1 MSPRKKKATTS
12 KEEATL
18 SKSEE
23 VESTKSSKTA
33 AKKATKTT
41 STKAKKT
48 SAKTPVKKATPKKT
62 TTKKETTKSTKT
74 STKQPTKSTPK
85 SKKKTSTKK
94 LTSDEI
100 QNQAEIS
107 LGMIGHVDHGKS
119 TLTQA
124 LTGKFPDT
132 HSEEIRRGISIR
144 LGYAETEFRE
154 CPKCEAPTKY
164 TTKKECPNCGK
175 KTELLRRVAFVDAPG
190 HEVLMAT
197 MLSGASIMD
206 GAILVVATNERVPMP
221 QTREHLAAMDII
233 GMEKVIVCQNK
244 IELATEKEAVKNFKD
259 LKKFISTT
267 SAKNSPVIPISAV
280 HHSNIDLLIQSI
292 EENLPTPPRDADLPP
307 QMLVARSFDVNKPGQ
322 SPEKLKGG
330 VVGGSIIQGKFSV
343 GDDIQIR
350 PGVRRG
356 NKYKFLNTK
365 IVSLRS
371 GFGELEIAHPGGLIG
386 IGTNLD
392 PALTKS
398 DMLVGQIVGYSESL
412 PPSWDTLEFESHLL
426 ERVVGSE
433 SQSTVQNIE
442 MNENLMLS
450 VGTAKTVGKVVMVA
464 KGKVAINL
472 RLPVCVETGVRIA
485 ISRQIDRRWRL
496 IGWGTITGGK
506 EQRSG

>member
-1 MSPRKKKATTS
+1 MSPRKKKASTS
-12 KEEATL
+12 KKEDTS
-18 SKSEE
+18 SKTKE
-23 VESTKSSKTA
+23 VESTKSSKTTKKTTKKTT
-33 AKKATKTT
+33 AKKKKTAVKKAPAATKKTAKSTT
-41 STKAKKT
+41 TKAKK
-48 SAKTPVKKATPKKT
+48 SKAKTASKAKKKAT
-62 TTKKETTKSTKT
+62 TKKKVVETA
-74 STKQPTKSTPK
+74 P
-85 SKKKTSTKK
+85 
-94 LTSDEI
+94 
-100 QNQAEIS
+100 NQAEIS

-154 CPKCEAPTKY
+154 CPTCKAPTKY

-175 KTELLRRVAFVDAPG
+175 ETILLRRVAFVDAPG

-244 IELATEKEAVKNFKD
+244 IELVSEKEALNNFKD

-267 SAKNSPVIPISAV
+267 SAKKSPVIPISAV

-292 EENLPTPPRDADLPP
+292 EENLPTPPRDADLSP
-307 QMLVARSFDVNKPGQ
+307 QMLIARSFDVNKPGQ

-371 GFGELEIAHPGGLIG
+371 GFGELDTAHPGGLIG

-398 DMLVGQIVGYSESL
+398 DMLVGHVVGYSDSL
-412 PPSWDTLEFESHLL
+412 PPSWDTLEFESHLM

-450 VGTAKTVGKVVMVA
+450 VGTAKTVGKVVMSA
-464 KGKVAINL
+464 KGNIAVNL
-472 RLPVCVETGVRIA
+472 RLPVCAETGIRIA

-506 EQRSG
+506 EQRAGQ

>member
-12 KEEATL
+12 KKTATPE
-18 SKSEE
+18 KSDE
-23 VESTKSSKTA
+23 VESPKSSKTTKEKTTKTTA
-33 AKKATKTT
+33 AKAKKTTTKKTTKKATK
-41 STKAKKT
+41 K
-48 SAKTPVKKATPKKT
+48 PKKATPKKT
-62 TTKKETTKSTKT
+62 T
-74 STKQPTKSTPK
+74 K
-85 SKKKTSTKK
+85 SKKKPSKK
-94 LTSDEI
+94 SKKDKDVP
-100 QNQAEIS
+100 NQAEIS

-175 KTELLRRVAFVDAPG
+175 ETVLLRRVAFVDAPG

-206 GAILVVATNERVPMP
+206 GAILVVAANERVPMP

-244 IELATEKEAVKNFKD
+244 IELVSEKEAVVSFKD

-280 HHSNIDLLIQSI
+280 HHSNIDLLIQNI
-292 EENLPTPPRDADLPP
+292 EENLTTPPRDADLPP

-322 SPEKLKGG
+322 SPEKLRGG
-330 VVGGSIIQGKFSV
+330 VVGGSIIQGQFSV
-343 GDDIQIR
+343 GDNIQIR

-371 GFGELEIAHPGGLIG
+371 GFGELETAQPGGLIG

-398 DMLVGQIVGYSESL
+398 DMLVGHVVGYAESL
-412 PPSWDTLEFESHLL
+412 PPSWDTLEFESHLM

-433 SQSTVQNIE
+433 SQSTVQSIE
-442 MNENLMLS
+442 MHENLMLS
-450 VGTAKTVGKVVMVA
+450 VGTAKTVGKVVMAA
-464 KGKVAINL
+464 KGNVAVAL
-472 RLPVCVETGVRIA
+472 RLPVCTEVGVRIA

-496 IGWGTITGGK
+496 IGWGTVTGGK
-506 EQRSG
+506 EQQAGK

>member
-1 MSPRKKKATTS
+1 MSPRKKKASTS
-12 KEEATL
+12 KTKAAPA
-18 SKSEE
+18 KSTE
-23 VESTKSSKTA
+23 VDSSKL
-33 AKKATKTT
+33 
-41 STKAKKT
+41 
-48 SAKTPVKKATPKKT
+48 PKT
-62 TTKKETTKSTKT
+62 TTKKTTKTTKATATKGKKAAAKKTTKTATKKKISTK
-74 STKQPTKSTPK
+74 P
-85 SKKKTSTKK
+85 KKTN
-94 LTSDEI
+94 EI
-100 QNQAEIS
+100 PNQAEIS

-154 CPKCEAPTKY
+154 CVKCEAPTKY
-164 TTKKECPNCGK
+164 TTKKVCANCGK
-175 KTELLRRVAFVDAPG
+175 ETVLLRRVAFVDAPG

-206 GAILVVATNERVPMP
+206 GAILVVAANERVPMP

-244 IELATEKEAVKNFKD
+244 IELVTEKEAVTNFKD

-267 SAKNSPVIPISAV
+267 SAKKSPVIPISAV
-280 HHSNIDLLIQSI
+280 HHSNIDLLIQNI
-292 EENLPTPPRDADLPP
+292 EENLPTPPRDADIPP
-307 QMLVARSFDVNKPGQ
+307 QMLIARSFDVNKPGQ
-322 SPEKLKGG
+322 SPGKLQGG

-371 GFGELEIAHPGGLIG
+371 GFGELDTAHPGGLIG

-398 DMLVGQIVGYSESL
+398 DMLVGNVVGYSDSL
-412 PPSWDTLEFESHLL
+412 PPSWDTLEFESHLM

-442 MNENLMLS
+442 MHENLMLS
-450 VGTAKTVGKVVMVA
+450 VGTAKTVGKVVMAA
-464 KGKVAINL
+464 KGHVAVSL
-472 RLPVCVETGVRIA
+472 RLPVCAETGV
-485 ISRQIDRRWRL
+485 
-496 IGWGTITGGK
+496 
-506 EQRSG
+506 